1 MTRYGTLRMWSMVVA
16 AIGVIGV
23 VLTVIATIAWAV
35 EVEGFWATLGVI
47 VLGAP
52 IALLLAT
59 WPFAL
64 SQMMRAL
71 ADVGDAVSG
80 VTASARG
87 LLDGGFRAG

>member
-1 MTRYGTLRMWSMVVA
+1 MTRYGTIRMWSMVVA

-23 VLTVIATIAWAV
+23 VLTVIATIWAV

-71 ADVGDAVSG
+71 ADVGDAVSE
-80 VTASARG
+80 
-87 LLDGGFRAG
+87 

>member
-71 ADVGDAVSG
+71 ADVGDAVSE
-80 VTASARG
+80 
-87 LLDGGFRAG
+87 